1 MIKLSKLTDYA
12 VVILAAMA
20 GEQGIRMTAA
30 GLADKTKLPEP
41 TVAKVLKILA
51 RENVIESIRGAN
63 GGYILSQ
70 SAQDIKITS
79 VIAAMDGPL
88 AIAACVE
95 DGQGGCCDH
104 EANCSIKG
112 KWTPVN
118 AAIRNA
124 LDGVTLADMVN

>member
-12 VVILAAMA
+12 VVILAAMVS
-20 GEQGIRMTAA
+20 EQGERLTAA
-30 GLADKTKLPEP
+30 GLAEKTKLPEP

-51 RENVIESIRGAN
+51 RENVIESIRGVN
-63 GGYILSQ
+63 GGYVLMH
-70 SAQDIKITS
+70 SAQEIKITS

-95 DGQGGCCDH
+95 NGQGACCDH
-104 EANCSIKG
+104 EASCSIKG

-118 AAIRNA
+118 TAIRNA